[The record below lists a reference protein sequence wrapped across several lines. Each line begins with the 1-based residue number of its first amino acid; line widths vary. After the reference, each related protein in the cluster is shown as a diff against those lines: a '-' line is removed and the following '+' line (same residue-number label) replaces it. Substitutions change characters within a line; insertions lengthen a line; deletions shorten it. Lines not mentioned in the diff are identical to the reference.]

1 MASVKFFTD
10 FDFAIIALSKIQ
22 YPKELSRVKARVME
36 FLKGRCESFHYCT
49 RIRNKQAIIG
59 LEYLL
64 FENLSP
70 IEIAPICHR

>member
-36 FLKGRCESFHYCT
+36 FLEGRCESFHYCT
-49 RIRNKQAIIG
+49 RI
-59 LEYLL
+59 
-64 FENLSP
+64 
-70 IEIAPICHR
+70 